1 MREKQALERR
11 NGDTQHVTGF
21 VGDTD
26 HAAHRARGPILRV
39 YRLGPLSALPTL
51 GAAISEGYPDGMWRP
66 YESVTRAQF
75 TKMAV
80 IALGVELATP
90 MSESFTDVP
99 TSDVYYQYIEGAKAA
114 GLIAGVTPGEF
125 SPTSRLLKITARN
138 GSWLVMETKKGLIDG
153 DSRPATRLSGLRA
166 AGIPP
171 FAYPRHS
178 SASRFLS
185 LTRLKQAQVKV
196 NTARTFSCPRC
207 LSLRRP
213 PVTFIQPKGSSTILR
228 RRMLTP

>member
-1 MREKQALERR
+1 LAKVPSVSSARLPALSSAGSSPR
-11 NGDTQHVTGF
+11 
-21 VGDTD
+21 
-26 HAAHRARGPILRV
+26 AA
-39 YRLGPLSALPTL
+39 SA
-51 GAAISEGYPDGMWRP
+51 
-66 YESVTRAQF
+66 
-75 TKMAV
+75 
-80 IALGVELATP
+80 
-90 MSESFTDVP
+90 
-99 TSDVYYQYIEGAKAA
+99 
-114 GLIAGVTPGEF
+114 
-125 SPTSRLLKITARN
+125 SRLLKTTARN
-138 GSWLVMETKKGLIDG
+138 GSWLMMETKKGLIDG